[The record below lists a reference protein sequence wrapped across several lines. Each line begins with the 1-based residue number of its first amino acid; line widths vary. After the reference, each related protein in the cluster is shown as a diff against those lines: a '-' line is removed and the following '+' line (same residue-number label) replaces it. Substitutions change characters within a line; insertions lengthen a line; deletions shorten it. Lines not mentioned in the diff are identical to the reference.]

1 MTGKAPGARSAPKAY
16 VIGAGLA
23 GLSAATILASRGV
36 AVTIVEA
43 AGQAGGRCRSYFD
56 AAMDGIIDNGNH
68 LVLSGNRAVHAYLAR
83 IGVRDALAGPP
94 RAEFA
99 FMDLRDGRGWT
110 LRPNEGNFPYWIMRE
125 KRRVPGTKPGDYLKY
140 APLLWADKKAAI
152 GKVVA
157 DRGPLWE
164 RLMRPFL
171 LAALNTEPE
180 ESSAALAGAVLRET
194 LAKGGRYY
202 RPRIAHPT
210 LAAAFVDPALDYLKS
225 KGASV
230 QLSTRLR
237 DLGFDGRLAM
247 ALNTTEATLPVASGD
262 VVVMAVPPWS
272 AADLIPGLT
281 VPDEFRSIVN
291 AHFKMAA
298 PSGAPSMLGVI
309 GGTAEWIFTFHD
321 RISVT
326 VSGADA
332 IVDQDRE
339 DLAIRIWADVTKA
352 LGITAAMPG
361 CIPPWQIVKEK
372 RATFAATPA
381 QDARRPAS
389 QSQWRNLFLAG
400 DWTQTGLPATIE
412 GALRSGETAAALAL
426 KHLSL

>member
-1 MTGKAPGARSAPKAY
+1 MTRKVF

-23 GLSAATILASRGV
+23 GLSAATILASRG
-36 AVTIVEA
+36 APVTLLEA

-56 AAMDGIIDNGNH
+56 AAMGGVIDNGNH
-68 LVLSGNRAVHAYLAR
+68 LVLSGNRAVHDYLAR
-83 IGVRDALAGPP
+83 IGARDALAGPAH
-94 RAEFA
+94 AEFD
-99 FMDLRDGRGWT
+99 FVDLRDGKRWR
-110 LRPNEGNFPYWIMRE
+110 LRPGEGPLPLWVTRDAQ
-125 KRRVPGTKPGDYLKY
+125 RVPGTRASEYLRY
-140 APLLWADKKAAI
+140 LPLLWAGPKARI
-152 GKVVA
+152 GEAVKE
-157 DRGPLWE
+157 RGALWE

-171 LAALNTEPE
+171 LAVLNTEPE

-210 LAAAFVDPALDYLKS
+210 LAGAFIDPALAYLQS
-225 KGASV
+225 KDAKV

-237 DLGFDGRLAM
+237 GITLGRRNALAMDLGD
-247 ALNTTEATLPVASGD
+247 VAVPLSRND
-262 VVVMAVPPWS
+262 AVVLAVPPWV
-272 AADLIPGLT
+272 AKDLIPTLT
-281 VPDEFRSIVN
+281 VPDEFRAIVN
-291 AHFKMAA
+291 AHFRMPA
-298 PSGAPSMLGVI
+298 PAGSPAMLGVI
-309 GGTAEWIFTFHD
+309 GGTAEWIFTFPD

-332 IVDQDRE
+332 IADESRE
-339 DLAIRIWADVTKA
+339 TLAMRIWADVAKA
-352 LGITAAMPG
+352 LDITAPMPA
-361 CIPPWQIVKEK
+361 WQIVKEK

-381 QDARRPAS
+381 QDARRPAAKTG
-389 QSQWRNLFLAG
+389 WPNLFLAG

>member
-1 MTGKAPGARSAPKAY
+1 MRAY
-16 VIGAGLA
+16 VVGAGLS

-36 AVTIVEA
+36 SVTLVEA

-56 AAMDGIIDNGNH
+56 SAMDGVIDNGNH

-83 IGVRDALAGPP
+83 IGARDVLAGPP

-99 FMDLRDGRGWT
+99 FVDLRDGKRWV
-110 LRPNEGNFPYWIMRE
+110 LKPNEGNIPYWVLRE
-125 KRRVPGTKPGDYLKY
+125 NRRVPGTGPSDYLKY

-152 GKVVA
+152 GKIVA
-157 DRGPLWE
+157 GRGPLWE

-180 ESSAALAGAVLRET
+180 DSSAALAGQVLRET
-194 LAKGGRYY
+194 LVKGGRHY

-210 LAAAFVDPALDYLKS
+210 LAAAFVDPALDYLKAR
-225 KGASV
+225 GATV

-237 DLGFDGRLAM
+237 DLAIDRHLAM
-247 ALNTTEATLPVASGD
+247 ALNTAEGTLPVSAGD

-281 VPDEFRSIVN
+281 APNEFRSIVN

-298 PSGAPSMLGVI
+298 PISPKNGGAPAMLGVI
-309 GGTAEWIFTFHD
+309 GGTAEWVFAFHD

-326 VSGADA
+326 VSAADA

-339 DLAIRIWADVTKA
+339 DLAIRIWADVSKA
-352 LGITAAMPG
+352 LGITAPMPT
-361 CIPPWQIVKEK
+361 WQIVKEK

-381 QDARRPAS
+381 QDARRPGAKTA
-389 QSQWRNLFLAG
+389 WRNLFLAG

-412 GALRSGETAAALAL
+412 GAIQSGETAAALAL

>member
-1 MTGKAPGARSAPKAY
+1 MTSKATSAHGAPTGKAF
-16 VIGAGLA
+16 VVGAGLA

-36 AVTIVEA
+36 SVTLIET
-43 AGQAGGRCRSYFD
+43 AGQAGGRCRSYYD

-68 LVLSGNRAVHAYLAR
+68 LVLSGNRAVQAYLAR
-83 IGVRDALAGPP
+83 IGARDALAGPP
-94 RAEFA
+94 RAEFT
-99 FMDLRDGRGWT
+99 FVDLQGGKRWP
-110 LRPNEGNFPYWIMRE
+110 LRPNEGGIPYWVLCE
-125 KRRVPGTKPGDYLKY
+125 GRRVPGTRAGDYLKY

-152 GKVVA
+152 GKIVT

-180 ESSAALAGAVLRET
+180 DASAALAGAVLRET

-210 LAAAFVDPALDYLKS
+210 LAAAFVDPALAYLKA
-225 KGASV
+225 KGAAI

-237 DLGFDGRLAM
+237 DLAFDGRLAL
-247 ALNTTEATLPVASGD
+247 ALNTAEASLPVTSGD
-262 VVVMAVPPWS
+262 VVVLAVPPWS

-281 VPDEFRSIVN
+281 APNEFRAIVN

-298 PSGAPSMLGVI
+298 PTGSASMLGVI

-326 VSGADA
+326 VSSADA

-339 DLAIRIWADVTKA
+339 DLAIRIWADVSKA
-352 LGITAAMPG
+352 LGIKAAMPA
-361 CIPPWQIVKEK
+361 WQIVKEK
-372 RATFAATPA
+372 RATFAATPH
-381 QDARRPAS
+381 QDARRPAAGT
-389 QSQWRNLFLAG
+389 QWRNLFLAG

-412 GALRSGETAAALAL
+412 GALRSGESAAALAL